1 MCKFYYLKI
10 LQEVLNFLIL
20 YFQYQS
26 KTFVDFINDESINKK
41 IKNKNT
47 INDKN
52 NKILFSEKKDE
63 KYYINKINE
72 LENKVKNLENKIKE
86 MDVIIKEKDKIINE
100 NLKNQINID
109 NKLSNN
115 NSQINRILELEDEIK
130 KFKTYFLS
138 PGDKLITINLI
149 SVDQKVNFST
159 FAKVNDKFRKIEDI
173 VYEKYPEY
181 QEYENFF
188 LVNGK
193 KVNKNKTLE
202 ENNIKDKD
210 VLTLS
215 KIDDDQLI
223 IIQ

>member
-20 YFQYQS
+20 YFQYQP

-47 INDKN
+47 IND

-63 KYYINKINE
+63 KYYINRINE

-86 MDVIIKEKDKIINE
+86 MEVIIKEKDKIINE
-100 NLKNQINID
+100 NLKNQINIT
-109 NKLSNN
+109 NKSSNN

-193 KVNKNKTLE
+193 KVNRNKTLE

>member
-1 MCKFYYLKI
+1 M
-10 LQEVLNFLIL
+10 E
-20 YFQYQS
+20 
-26 KTFVDFINDESINKK
+26 
-41 IKNKNT
+41 
-47 INDKN
+47 
-52 NKILFSEKKDE
+52 
-63 KYYINKINE
+63 
-72 LENKVKNLENKIKE
+72 
-86 MDVIIKEKDKIINE
+86 VIIKEKDKIINE
-100 NLKNQINID
+100 NLKNQINIT
-109 NKLSNN
+109 NKSTNN

-130 KFKTYFLS
+130 KFKAYFLS

-193 KVNKNKTLE
+193 KVNRNKTLE

-215 KIDDDQLI
+215 KIDDDN
-223 IIQ
+223 